1 MEYEILEDEIER
13 RQALLRFY
21 ESYDYVRQKYG
32 LTMSAHAS
40 IFDDCWI
47 RIWQGSGIKKR
58 MIIKVENESET
69 QCYRVAT
76 EALISWVANKE
87 ACQDDRKEINH
98 V

>member
-1 MEYEILEDEIER
+1 MEYDVENEAER
-13 RQALLRFY
+13 RQALRRFY
-21 ESYDYVRQKYG
+21 ENYDAVRQKYG
-32 LTMSAHAS
+32 LTMSAHTS

-87 ACQDDRKEINH
+87 TCQ

>member
-1 MEYEILEDEIER
+1 MEYEMENNTER
-13 RQALLRFY
+13 RQALQRFY
-21 ESYDYVRQKYG
+21 EEYDAVRRKYG
-32 LTMSAHAS
+32 LMMSMHAS

-76 EALISWVANKE
+76 EALIS
-87 ACQDDRKEINH
+87 
-98 V
+98 

>member
-1 MEYEILEDEIER
+1 MEYDVENEAER
-13 RQALLRFY
+13 RQALQRFY
-21 ESYDYVRQKYG
+21 EEYG

-76 EALISWVANKE
+76 EALISWVENKE
-87 ACQDDRKEINH
+87 ACQNGREEINN

>member
-1 MEYEILEDEIER
+1 MEYEMENNTER
-13 RQALLRFY
+13 RQALQRFY
-21 ESYDYVRQKYG
+21 ENYDYVRQKYG
-32 LTMSAHAS
+32 LTMSTHAS

-76 EALISWVANKE
+76 EALISWVENKE
-87 ACQDDRKEINH
+87 ACQNGREEINN

>member
-1 MEYEILEDEIER
+1 MEYDVENEAER
-13 RQALLRFY
+13 RQALRRFY
-21 ESYDYVRQKYG
+21 ENYDAVRQKYG

-69 QCYRVAT
+69 QCYRVAA

-87 ACQDDRKEINH
+87 TCQ

>member
-1 MEYEILEDEIER
+1 MEYEMENNTER
-13 RQALLRFY
+13 RQAQQRFY
-21 ESYDYVRQKYG
+21 ENYDYVRQKYG

-76 EALISWVANKE
+76 EALISWVENKE
-87 ACQDDRKEINH
+87 ACQNGREEINN